1 MKLGIGIMIAAIL
14 SGCGTVQTVSSES
27 KAVGDLAEWNS
38 YCPTIPRM
46 YSGVA
51 YQFCNL
57 TGPER
62 TGIHSDP
69 YAILVDMAASG
80 VADTVVL
87 PYTSYKQYK
96 HGNMVIPSFSPQ
108 MLQEPAQSGSSQ

>member
-1 MKLGIGIMIAAIL
+1 
-14 SGCGTVQTVSSES
+14 
-27 KAVGDLAEWNS
+27 
-38 YCPTIPRM
+38 
-46 YSGVA
+46 
-51 YQFCNL
+51 
-57 TGPER
+57 
-62 TGIHSDP
+62 
-69 YAILVDMAASG
+69 MAASG